1 MPRGTGKT
9 IDDQKEETLTDI
21 LAMSDDLGPEQVLHL
36 SNPAAG
42 LQAILVVDNT
52 ATGPSIGG
60 VRMAPDVSLEECAR
74 LARAMTLKNAA
85 AGLSH
90 GGGKAVIFADPAMP
104 EDQKE
109 QLMRAF
115 ADAIRDV
122 QSYIPGPDMGTNETC
137 MAWVREEIGRAVGLP
152 GVIGGIP
159 LDEIGA
165 TGLGVATACEVAQS
179 FCDLKLQG
187 ARVAIQGFGAVGKH
201 TALCLAE
208 RGAKLVAV
216 SDSRGS
222 IMHPD
227 GLDLSALLDLK
238 ERGKSVAELK
248 GAESQDREAVI
259 TADCD
264 ILVPAARP
272 DVISAE
278 NADDI
283 NARLVVEG
291 ANIPAT
297 EEAEEILQR
306 RGILVVPDFI
316 ANAGGVIT
324 AAFEYQGSTESQA
337 LSAVV
342 EKVRKNTQEVLEGAR
357 QSAEMPRIVARKIA
371 EARVRKAMS
380 LRRFR

>member
-1 MPRGTGKT
+1 MS
-9 IDDQKEETLTDI
+9 DLF
-21 LAMSDDLGPEQVLHL
+21 AMTDDLGPEKILHL
-36 SNPAAG
+36 SNQAAG
-42 LQAILVVDNT
+42 LRAILVVDNT
-52 ATGPSIGG
+52 AAGPSIGG

-74 LARAMTLKNAA
+74 LARAMTLKNAS
-85 AGLSH
+85 AGLAH

-104 EDQKE
+104 EDEKE
-109 QLMRAF
+109 QVIRAF

-122 QSYIPGPDMGTNETC
+122 NAYIPGPDMGTNEIC

-152 GVIGGIP
+152 DVIGGIP

-179 FCDLKLQG
+179 FCDLNLKG

-201 TALCLAE
+201 TARFLAE

-222 IMHPD
+222 AMNPE

-238 ERGKSVAELK
+238 SRGKSVTEAK
-248 GAESQDREAVI
+248 GAASGDRDAVI

-272 DVISAE
+272 DVLSAA
-278 NADDI
+278 NAGDI
-283 NARLVVEG
+283 KARLVVEG

-297 EEAEEILQR
+297 EEAEEILHK

-337 LSAVV
+337 LAAVV
-342 EKVRKNTQEVLEGAR
+342 EKIGKNTQEVLEGAR
-357 QSAEMPRIVARKIA
+357 QSNEMPRTVARKMA
-371 EARVRKAMS
+371 ASRVRQAMS

>member
-1 MPRGTGKT
+1 M
-9 IDDQKEETLTDI
+9 TDI
-21 LAMSDDLGPEQVLHL
+21 FAMTDDLGPEKILHL
-36 SNPAAG
+36 SNRAAG
-42 LQAILVVDNT
+42 LRAILVVDNT
-52 ATGPSIGG
+52 ATGASIGG

-104 EDQKE
+104 AEEKE
-109 QLMRAF
+109 HLMRAF

-137 MAWVREEIGRAVGLP
+137 MAWVRDEIRRAVGLP
-152 GVIGGIP
+152 RVIGGIP

-165 TGLGVATACEVAQS
+165 TGLGVATACEVAQAY
-179 FCDLKLQG
+179 CGLQLEG

-201 TALCLAE
+201 TALFLAE
-208 RGAKLVAV
+208 RGARVVAV

-222 IMHPD
+222 VQD
-227 GLDLSALLDLK
+227 RKGLDMTALIDLK
-238 ERGKSVAELK
+238 SRGKSVTELK
-248 GAESQDREAVI
+248 GATSGDRDAVI

-272 DVISAE
+272 DVISVD
-278 NADDI
+278 NAGDI
-283 NARLVVEG
+283 KARLVVEG

-297 EEAEEILQR
+297 IEAEEILHKR
-306 RGILVVPDFI
+306 KILVVPDFI
-316 ANAGGVIT
+316 ANAGGVIA

-337 LSAVV
+337 LAAVV
-342 EKVRKNTQEVLEGAR
+342 EKIRRNTEEVLQGA
-357 QSAEMPRIVARKIA
+357 QDSGDMPRKVAAKMA
-371 EARVRKAMS
+371 EQRVRQAMK
-380 LRRFR
+380 LRRFC

>member
-1 MPRGTGKT
+1 M
-9 IDDQKEETLTDI
+9 TDI
-21 LAMSDDLGPEQVLHL
+21 LAMSDEFGPEQILHL
-36 SNPAAG
+36 SNRAAG
-42 LQAILVVDNT
+42 LRAILVVDNT

-85 AGLSH
+85 AGLAH

-104 EDQKE
+104 EDKKE

-137 MAWVREEIGRAVGLP
+137 MAWVRDEITRAVGLP
-152 GVIGGIP
+152 SVVGGIP

-201 TALCLAE
+201 TALRLAE
-208 RGAKLVAV
+208 RGAKMVAV

-222 IMHPD
+222 VMNRD
-227 GLDLSALLDLK
+227 GLDLSALLALK
-238 ERGKSVAELK
+238 NCGKSVADLT
-248 GAESQDREAVI
+248 GADSRDREAVI

-278 NADDI
+278 NAGDI
-283 NARLVVEG
+283 KARLVVEG

-297 EEAEEILQR
+297 EEAEEILHKR
-306 RGILVVPDFI
+306 NILVVPDFI

-337 LSAVV
+337 LAAVV
-342 EKVRKNTQEVLEGAR
+342 EKIRKNTQEVLDGAR
-357 QSAEMPRIVARKIA
+357 QSGEMPRTVARQMA
-371 EARVRKAMS
+371 AARVRQAMN